1 MDFEDGKIKQLGDEN
16 KVRSFNVKEINS
28 QALLKEFDLSSVNSG
43 LVIVQNQDLAA
54 NNVQGN
60 SSSNFPENNIESWI
74 KAQIGNIK
82 TKDLL
87 ILVFPTILGLLV
99 FVFFFFKRINY

>member
-1 MDFEDGKIKQLGDEN
+1 
-16 KVRSFNVKEINS
+16 
-28 QALLKEFDLSSVNSG
+28 LSSVNSG

-82 TKDLL
+82 AKDLL
-87 ILVFPTILGLLV
+87 ILIFPTALGLLF
-99 FVFFFFKRINY
+99 FVFFFFKKRINY